1 MICFITICKC
11 AKPKFQQFCKI
22 PLWRMYNLLKS
33 LNSVLFAF
41 IWQKTTENKMP
52 STNSQLEEHYV
63 DSITRMFLAK
73 EPEFLS
79 SNPDEPWYRI
89 RVKWNKF
96 ALIKRK
102 EFTSRSTTIF
112 DQKCESFTTSDGY
125 YQNDDDVNR
134 KRKRRYRRKRRYFKR
149 RRYNGMSWDW
159 SFFLLFF

>member
-1 MICFITICKC
+1 
-11 AKPKFQQFCKI
+11 
-22 PLWRMYNLLKS
+22 
-33 LNSVLFAF
+33 
-41 IWQKTTENKMP
+41 MP

-102 EFTSRSTTIF
+102 SSRPEAPRSLIRSVSRSPQATVIIRMTIMLIERGKE
-112 DQKCESFTTSDGY
+112 DIVVRESIKKEENTM
-125 YQNDDDVNR
+125 V
-134 KRKRRYRRKRRYFKR
+134 
-149 RRYNGMSWDW
+149 
-159 SFFLLFF
+159 